1 MAGAFGVGHRYYGV
15 QTAREG
21 RLVRPLEKNKKG
33 LDSMSAFAFSG
44 LNLAVTTPFDA
55 QGRIDYP
62 RFETLLERYLTAG
75 VEGFVLSSGT
85 GMHVYLSQEESRQLV
100 AFGTQVIKGRARVIV
115 QTSALLAD
123 EVVQRTRH
131 AAECGA
137 DGVMV
142 LPPFFEGPTDD
153 QSIIDFYATV
163 SEAGLPIIGYNVPQA
178 VGVEVTPSLLR
189 QLSEIPNFVS
199 VKDSSGDLAAQASLI
214 RTGLPTMNGAD
225 PLVPYALFAGAAG
238 LIWGGANM
246 APRSCVAVVKAAI
259 EQDWARAREIWRAI
273 EPVMSLIWQGDYVQ
287 SVYAGADITGYG
299 AGNPR
304 RPLARLPAEKIA
316 VLKAALE
323 PLIALESRLTFAGV
337 ACRA

>member
-85 GMHVYLSQEESRQLV
+85 GMHVYLRQEESRQLV

-304 RPLARLPAEKIA
+304 RPLARLPAERIA

-323 PLIALESRLTFAGV
+323 PLIALESRLTFA
-337 ACRA
+337 